1 MGYQLFHF
9 YEGRVAL
16 KDGLLKEA
24 ENSSRDSELLSD
36 LIVFEKNDQF
46 ENYILTFKAL
56 DQI

>member
-16 KDGLLKEA
+16 KEGLLKEA

-36 LIVFEKNDQF
+36 LIVFEKNDQY

-56 DQI
+56 D